1 MSDMEVV
8 ALKIFG
14 RDISL
19 SCPVEEKDALLQAAD
34 LLNSEL
40 DGIDNKSNALILAGL
55 SLANKIL
62 QNNNSSSASADDE
75 SAMQSMIL
83 SIEEILEK

>member
-1 MSDMEVV
+1 MEVV

-55 SLANKIL
+55 SLANKFL
-62 QNNNSSSASADDE
+62 QNNNSSSTSADDE
-75 SAMQSMIL
+75 SAMQTMIL

>member
-55 SLANKIL
+55 RLANKFL
-62 QNNNSSSASADDE
+62 QNNNSSSTSADDK

>member
-1 MSDMEVV
+1 MSDIEVV

-19 SCPVEEKDALLQAAD
+19 SCPVEEKDALIQAAE

-55 SLANKIL
+55 SLANKFL
-62 QNNNSSSASADDE
+62 QNNNSSLTSSEDQ
-75 SAMQSMIL
+75 SAMQSMIQD
-83 SIEEILEK
+83 IEEVLQK

>member
-1 MSDMEVV
+1 MSDIEVV

-19 SCPVEEKDALLQAAD
+19 SCPAEEKDALIQAAE

-55 SLANKIL
+55 SLALALGK
-62 QNNNSSSASADDE
+62 NNIKTLFGIGGNDKSNSSSW
-75 SAMQSMIL
+75 IL
-83 SIEEILEK
+83 KKWKE

>member
-55 SLANKIL
+55 SLANKFL
-62 QNNNSSSASADDE
+62 QNNNSSSTSADDE

-83 SIEEILEK
+83 SIEKILEK

>member
-55 SLANKIL
+55 SLANKFL
-62 QNNNSSSASADDE
+62 QNNNSSSTSADDE
-75 SAMQSMIL
+75 SAIQSMIL

>member
-1 MSDMEVV
+1 MEVV

-55 SLANKIL
+55 SLANKFL
-62 QNNNSSSASADDE
+62 QNNNSSSTSADDE

>member
-1 MSDMEVV
+1 MSDIEVV

-19 SCPVEEKDALLQAAD
+19 SCPSEEKDALIQAAE

-55 SLANKIL
+55 SLANKFL
-62 QNNNSSSASADDE
+62 QNDNSSLTSSEDQH
-75 SAMQSMIL
+75 AMQGMIQ
-83 SIEEILEK
+83 SIEEVLQK

>member
-1 MSDMEVV
+1 MEIV

-19 SCPVEEKDALLQAAD
+19 SCPTEEKDALINAAE

-55 SLANKIL
+55 SLANKFL
-62 QNNNSSSASADDE
+62 KKNNSSSTSDE
-75 SAMQSMIL
+75 DQDAMQVMIQ
-83 SIEEILEK
+83 SIEEVLQK

>member
-1 MSDMEVV
+1 MDVV

-55 SLANKIL
+55 SLANKFL
-62 QNNNSSSASADDE
+62 QNNNSSSTSADDE
-75 SAMQSMIL
+75 NAMQSMIL

>member
-1 MSDMEVV
+1 MSEMEVV

-14 RDISL
+14 REIKL
-19 SCPVEEKDALLQAAD
+19 SCPAEEKNALLEAAE

-55 SLANKIL
+55 SLANKFL
-62 QNNNSSSASADDE
+62 QN
-75 SAMQSMIL
+75 
-83 SIEEILEK
+83 EIYL

>member
-55 SLANKIL
+55 SLANKFL
-62 QNNNSSSASADDE
+62 QNNNSSSTSSDDE

>member
-1 MSDMEVV
+1 MSEMEIV

-19 SCPVEEKDALLQAAD
+19 SCPTEEKDALINAAE

-55 SLANKIL
+55 SLANKFL
-62 QNNNSSSASADDE
+62 KKNNSSSTSDE
-75 SAMQSMIL
+75 DQDAMQVMIQ
-83 SIEEILEK
+83 SIEEVLQK

>member
-40 DGIDNKSNALILAGL
+40 DGIENKSNALILAGL
-55 SLANKIL
+55 SLANKFL
-62 QNNNSSSASADDE
+62 QNNNSSSTSADDE

>member
-40 DGIDNKSNALILAGL
+40 DGMDNKSNALILAGL
-55 SLANKIL
+55 SLANKFL
-62 QNNNSSSASADDE
+62 QNNNSSSTSADDE

>member
-55 SLANKIL
+55 SLANKFL
-62 QNNNSSSASADDE
+62 QNNNSSSTNADDE

>member
-1 MSDMEVV
+1 MSDIEVV

-19 SCPVEEKDALLQAAD
+19 SCPAEVKDALIQAAE

-55 SLANKIL
+55 SLANKFL
-62 QNNNSSSASADDE
+62 QNDNSSLTSSEDQH
-75 SAMQSMIL
+75 AMQGMIQ
-83 SIEEILEK
+83 SIEEVLQK

>member
-55 SLANKIL
+55 SLANKFL
-62 QNNNSSSASADDE
+62 QNNNSSLTSADDE
-75 SAMQSMIL
+75 SAMQSMIM

>member
-19 SCPVEEKDALLQAAD
+19 SCPVQEKDALLQAAD

-55 SLANKIL
+55 SLANKFL
-62 QNNNSSSASADDE
+62 QNNNSSSTSADDE

>member
-62 QNNNSSSASADDE
+62 QNNNSSSTSADDE

>member
-1 MSDMEVV
+1 MSEMEVV

-14 RDISL
+14 REIKL
-19 SCPVEEKDALLQAAD
+19 SCPAEEKNALLEAAE

-55 SLANKIL
+55 SLANKFL
-62 QNNNSSSASADDE
+62 QNENASSTNAEDE
-75 SAMQSMIL
+75 SAMQDML
-83 SIEEILEK
+83 QSIEEVLES

>member
-8 ALKIFG
+8 ALRIFG

-55 SLANKIL
+55 SLANKFL
-62 QNNNSSSASADDE
+62 QNNNSSSTSADDE

>member
-1 MSDMEVV
+1 MEVV

-55 SLANKIL
+55 SLANKFL

>member
-55 SLANKIL
+55 SLANKFL
-62 QNNNSSSASADDE
+62 QNNNSSSTSADDE
-75 SAMQSMIL
+75 SAMQRMIL

>member
-19 SCPVEEKDALLQAAD
+19 SCPEEEKDALLQAAD

-55 SLANKIL
+55 SLANKFL
-62 QNNNSSSASADDE
+62 QNNNSSSTSADDE

>member
-1 MSDMEVV
+1 MEVV

-55 SLANKIL
+55 SLANKFL
-62 QNNNSSSASADDE
+62 QNNNSSSTSADDE
-75 SAMQSMIL
+75 SAMQRMIL

>member
-1 MSDMEVV
+1 MEVV

-19 SCPVEEKDALLQAAD
+19 SCPVEEKDALLEAAD

-55 SLANKIL
+55 SLANKFL
-62 QNNNSSSASADDE
+62 QNNNSSSTSADDE
-75 SAMQSMIL
+75 NAMQSMIL

>member
-1 MSDMEVV
+1 MSEMEIV

-19 SCPVEEKDALLQAAD
+19 SCPIEEKDA
-34 LLNSEL
+34 LNSEL

-55 SLANKIL
+55 SLANKFL
-62 QNNNSSSASADDE
+62 KKNNSSSTSDKDQD
-75 SAMQSMIL
+75 AMQVMIQ
-83 SIEEILEK
+83 SIEEVLQK

>member
-55 SLANKIL
+55 SLANKFL
-62 QNNNSSSASADDE
+62 QNNNSSSTSAYDE

>member
-55 SLANKIL
+55 SLANKFL
-62 QNNNSSSASADDE
+62 QNNNSSSTSADDE
-75 SAMQSMIL
+75 SAMQSMIM

>member
-55 SLANKIL
+55 SLANKFL
-62 QNNNSSSASADDE
+62 QNNNSSSTSADDE
-75 SAMQSMIL
+75 NAMQSMIL

>member
-19 SCPVEEKDALLQAAD
+19 SCPVEEKDALIQAAE

-55 SLANKIL
+55 SLANKFL
-62 QNNNSSSASADDE
+62 QNDNSSLTSSEDQH
-75 SAMQSMIL
+75 AMQGMIQ
-83 SIEEILEK
+83 SIEEVLQK